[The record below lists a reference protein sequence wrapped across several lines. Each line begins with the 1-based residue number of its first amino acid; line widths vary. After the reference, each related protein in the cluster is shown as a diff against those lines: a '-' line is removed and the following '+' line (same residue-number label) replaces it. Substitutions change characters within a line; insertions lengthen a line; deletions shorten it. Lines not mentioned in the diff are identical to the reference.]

1 MTSSVPFVRFSHP
14 IGGSGT
20 WPDHEETDCE
30 GIRVI
35 DLPFFSIYAMMT
47 EPPGLRVCLPG
58 RMAIGK
64 QGRSFYEG
72 EYQEM
77 KNRNKKMILV
87 VFLTG
92 ILIMSGCAAM
102 KENVSKGYSDHPE
115 NDASHLEKE
124 VREKYD
130 QLVQHLIK
138 NNISVTAME
147 SCTAGQIASLL
158 TDTSGSSAIMKGAFV
173 TYSNEAKIRAGVSEK
188 TINEYGV
195 YSKETAAEMAR
206 VCREYYDADIGIGVT
221 GSFGNVDPKNEDSV
235 PGEVYFAIS
244 TREGTESFYCEV
256 PEQPSRLYYKLYMAN
271 VIADE
276 IIKTVR

>member
-1 MTSSVPFVRFSHP
+1 
-14 IGGSGT
+14 
-20 WPDHEETDCE
+20 
-30 GIRVI
+30 
-35 DLPFFSIYAMMT
+35 
-47 EPPGLRVCLPG
+47 
-58 RMAIGK
+58 
-64 QGRSFYEG
+64 
-72 EYQEM
+72 
-77 KNRNKKMILV
+77 MILA

-102 KENVSKGYSDHPE
+102 EEKITKGYSDNPE

-130 QLVQHLIK
+130 HLVQHLIK

-195 YSKETAAEMAR
+195 YSK
-206 VCREYYDADIGIGVT
+206 
-221 GSFGNVDPKNEDSV
+221 
-235 PGEVYFAIS
+235 
-244 TREGTESFYCEV
+244 
-256 PEQPSRLYYKLYMAN
+256 
-271 VIADE
+271 
-276 IIKTVR
+276 

>member
-1 MTSSVPFVRFSHP
+1 
-14 IGGSGT
+14 
-20 WPDHEETDCE
+20 
-30 GIRVI
+30 
-35 DLPFFSIYAMMT
+35 
-47 EPPGLRVCLPG
+47 
-58 RMAIGK
+58 
-64 QGRSFYEG
+64 
-72 EYQEM
+72 
-77 KNRNKKMILV
+77 MILV

-102 KENVSKGYSDHPE
+102 KENVSKGYSDNPE

-276 IIKTVR
+276 INKSVR

>member
-1 MTSSVPFVRFSHP
+1 
-14 IGGSGT
+14 
-20 WPDHEETDCE
+20 
-30 GIRVI
+30 
-35 DLPFFSIYAMMT
+35 
-47 EPPGLRVCLPG
+47 
-58 RMAIGK
+58 MAIL
-64 QGRSFYEG
+64 YEG